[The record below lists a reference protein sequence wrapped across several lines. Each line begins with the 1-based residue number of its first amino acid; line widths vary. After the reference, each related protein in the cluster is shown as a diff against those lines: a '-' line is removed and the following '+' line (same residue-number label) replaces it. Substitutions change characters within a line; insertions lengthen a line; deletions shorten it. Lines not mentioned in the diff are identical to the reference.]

1 MNNYI
6 LGEVIC
12 ILYVNA
18 ITNNIFFARGTK
30 VHSDLCQ
37 ELDII
42 MELNG
47 TIFKLK
53 TYYRNLNLVTYLN
66 FQQRMRTPE
75 DKSMKIMQSED
86 RKK

>member
-1 MNNYI
+1 MFY
-6 LGEVIC
+6 
-12 ILYVNA
+12 
-18 ITNNIFFARGTK
+18 ARGTK

-53 TYYRNLNLVTYLN
+53 TYYRNLAIYLN
-66 FQQRMRTPE
+66 CQQRMRTPE